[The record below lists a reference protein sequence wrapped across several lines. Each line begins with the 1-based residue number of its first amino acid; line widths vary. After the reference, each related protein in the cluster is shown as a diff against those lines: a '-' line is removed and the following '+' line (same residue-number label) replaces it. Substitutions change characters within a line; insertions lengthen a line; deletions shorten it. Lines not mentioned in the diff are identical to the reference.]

1 MARTFSVAKDGLV
14 ACDFLHSGLDH
25 MTGAQLLFEGDDP
38 GHFDSAGYL
47 AHIGVELLL
56 KAWLLEVAGEF
67 DGIHNLEALY
77 DLLMKKHGA
86 AVLDNEQQ
94 QTLKMLDQFEQL
106 RYPNPKQPTE
116 IGDEDL
122 PHIEALVGHIC
133 RAMPQSIPE
142 ALEKISPGR
151 KGGRVL
157 MRKKIDDGKRT

>member
-1 MARTFSVAKDGLV
+1 MARIFSAAKDGLV

-25 MTGAQLLFEGDDP
+25 MTGAQLLFRSDDP

-67 DGIHNLEALY
+67 EGIHNLNALY
-77 DLLMKKHGA
+77 ATLMKNCGA
-86 AVLDNEQQ
+86 PALDEEQQ
-94 QTLKMLDQFEQL
+94 DVIKMLDQFEQL

-122 PHIEALVGHIC
+122 PGIDALVGSIC
-133 RAMPQSIPE
+133 RSMPQSIFE
-142 ALEKISPGR
+142 ALEKMDAGR

-157 MRKKIDDGKRT
+157 MRKKIDDDDRT